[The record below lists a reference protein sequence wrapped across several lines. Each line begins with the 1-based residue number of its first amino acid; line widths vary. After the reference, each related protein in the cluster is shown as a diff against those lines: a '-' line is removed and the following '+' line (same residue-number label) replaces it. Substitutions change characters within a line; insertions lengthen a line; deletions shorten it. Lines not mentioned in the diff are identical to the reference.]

1 MRKTVLR
8 VCLCLLFLSLL
19 PFRLVHAQTTTSTD
33 ETASATAAPADTER
47 DTSSDAQTNS
57 SATQDGTYERAIVHQ
72 LKLGSEVNQHGAEQ
86 KQEYEIEFLS
96 GPLVGKTR
104 LLSSD
109 IDANPYRL
117 ELSPGDRV
125 VVLLQTNPNGSE
137 PLAYLE
143 GFDRR
148 GAMLW
153 LIILFI
159 ATMTLLAGWQGIKVA
174 ASIVISIVLIGWILI
189 PAFLK
194 GLNPIPIAILL
205 SGILATISS
214 VFSTGWNKKSLI
226 TIVGTIG
233 GVIVAYAISYF
244 FSNWA
249 HLNGLASEEDRMF
262 FDKNPL
268 LNARGLMFAGI
279 IIAAMGVVEDVA
291 VSIASG
297 VYEVAQANR
306 HLSFK
311 QLFRSGMTVG
321 RDHMSAL
328 ANTLIFAYVGAS
340 LSTLLL
346 YTQYGGSWLKFLNFD
361 SVVDEI
367 VRSLSGTIGLV
378 FTVPIT
384 ALLAAIIISR
394 QKDTVHHTHTS
405 VEHI

>member
-19 PFRLVHAQTTTSTD
+19 PSRLIHAQTATSSD
-33 ETASATAAPADTER
+33 ETASATAAPADTEH
-47 DTSSDAQTNS
+47 DTSSEAQTTAN
-57 SATQDGTYERAIVHQ
+57 ATQDGTYERAIVRQ

-86 KQEYEIEFLS
+86 KQQYEIEFLS
-96 GPLVGKTR
+96 GPLAGKTR

-174 ASIVISIVLIGWILI
+174 ASIVISIALIGWVLI

-268 LNARGLMFAGI
+268 LNPRGLMFAGI

-297 VYEVAQANR
+297 VYEVAQANH

-367 VRSLSGTIGLV
+367 VRSLSGTIGLI

-394 QKDTVHHTHTS
+394 QKDKAHTHSPIERT
-405 VEHI
+405 